1 MNCSCQNHLLISPI
15 LSNINHY
22 FSPPLKVERAT
33 ANEQHAFSRFSTGN
47 KDTLAVDG
55 AANASSSRN
64 GKPEGSHNLRYE
76 LYTFFKANYSANLMT
91 VCLLHN
97 ESLER
102 MEEVAK
108 EHFLRISN
116 KNIPETIWPNRP
128 FRPSQMKTKIYVVP
142 VKVRKKWFLIP
153 YRSYHYAI
161 HHVSSR

>member
-1 MNCSCQNHLLISPI
+1 
-15 LSNINHY
+15 
-22 FSPPLKVERAT
+22 
-33 ANEQHAFSRFSTGN
+33 
-47 KDTLAVDG
+47 
-55 AANASSSRN
+55 
-64 GKPEGSHNLRYE
+64 
-76 LYTFFKANYSANLMT
+76 MT

-142 VKVRKKWFLIP
+142 VKVRKKWFLIA